1 MEFYSQYILW
11 GWRGVGEDRMTRLH
25 EEFLSIG
32 GRRGRSLW
40 NVNTLIK
47 QYFHRCCWW
56 WPIPLPYQTFW
67 MNIFWDLHIKFKK
80 TGMMG
85 IMMRMLWWI
94 WVNPVGGLNI
104 KSRGGWSA
112 SHICTACY
120 TALLKLHTNWHYVDH
135 NLISHYTLH
144 NTQQRPLWWGY
155 NAERML
161 IWGQITPKLAPDLTA
176 MPTALYVPRA
186 MLSVYFN
193 RLCSA
198 WCSKGTTQ
206 TRGQEQSGQWL
217 VGTYQ
222 AFSPRS
228 THLHLGQ
235 RRQHNSAIQIR
246 DSSFTWSKMW
256 MHTAAQ
262 CGVVNWCE
270 RSFVRQSPIF
280 LCNLAISPSC
290 AVCGAR

>member
-1 MEFYSQYILW
+1 
-11 GWRGVGEDRMTRLH
+11 
-25 EEFLSIG
+25 
-32 GRRGRSLW
+32 
-40 NVNTLIK
+40 
-47 QYFHRCCWW
+47 
-56 WPIPLPYQTFW
+56 
-67 MNIFWDLHIKFKK
+67 
-80 TGMMG
+80 MG
-85 IMMRMLWWI
+85 IMMLMLWWL

-235 RRQHNSAIQIR
+235 RRQHNSAIQRR

-256 MHTAAQ
+256 MHTAQRGALS
-262 CGVVNWCE
+262 WCE
-270 RSFVRQSPIF
+270 HSFVRQSPIF

-290 AVCGAR
+290 AVCDAR

>member
-1 MEFYSQYILW
+1 
-11 GWRGVGEDRMTRLH
+11 
-25 EEFLSIG
+25 
-32 GRRGRSLW
+32 
-40 NVNTLIK
+40 
-47 QYFHRCCWW
+47 
-56 WPIPLPYQTFW
+56 
-67 MNIFWDLHIKFKK
+67 
-80 TGMMG
+80 MG
-85 IMMRMLWWI
+85 IMMLMLWWL
-94 WVNPVGGLNI
+94 WVNPVGGLSI

-135 NLISHYTLH
+135 DLISHYTLH

-235 RRQHNSAIQIR
+235 RRQHNSAIQRR

-290 AVCGAR
+290 TVFGAR

>member
-1 MEFYSQYILW
+1 
-11 GWRGVGEDRMTRLH
+11 
-25 EEFLSIG
+25 
-32 GRRGRSLW
+32 
-40 NVNTLIK
+40 
-47 QYFHRCCWW
+47 
-56 WPIPLPYQTFW
+56 
-67 MNIFWDLHIKFKK
+67 
-80 TGMMG
+80 
-85 IMMRMLWWI
+85 
-94 WVNPVGGLNI
+94 
-104 KSRGGWSA
+104 
-112 SHICTACY
+112 
-120 TALLKLHTNWHYVDH
+120 
-135 NLISHYTLH
+135 
-144 NTQQRPLWWGY
+144 
-155 NAERML
+155 ML

-235 RRQHNSAIQIR
+235 RRQHNSAIQRR

-256 MHTAAQ
+256 MHTAQRGALSL
-262 CGVVNWCE
+262 CE
-270 RSFVRQSPIF
+270 HIWFKPQKYLEVTQQVLTVRPTHNRDVFRGS
-280 LCNLAISPSC
+280 LEERVEKGKEHLL
-290 AVCGAR
+290 

>member
-1 MEFYSQYILW
+1 
-11 GWRGVGEDRMTRLH
+11 
-25 EEFLSIG
+25 
-32 GRRGRSLW
+32 
-40 NVNTLIK
+40 
-47 QYFHRCCWW
+47 
-56 WPIPLPYQTFW
+56 
-67 MNIFWDLHIKFKK
+67 
-80 TGMMG
+80 
-85 IMMRMLWWI
+85 
-94 WVNPVGGLNI
+94 
-104 KSRGGWSA
+104 
-112 SHICTACY
+112 
-120 TALLKLHTNWHYVDH
+120 
-135 NLISHYTLH
+135 
-144 NTQQRPLWWGY
+144 
-155 NAERML
+155 ML

-235 RRQHNSAIQIR
+235 RRQHNSAIQRR

-290 AVCGAR
+290 AVCSVQRSGHGTGLLSPKQSGMDRPSASACLKGKAGKDKETKTNNSWQRNLVYPPS

>member
-1 MEFYSQYILW
+1 
-11 GWRGVGEDRMTRLH
+11 
-25 EEFLSIG
+25 
-32 GRRGRSLW
+32 
-40 NVNTLIK
+40 
-47 QYFHRCCWW
+47 
-56 WPIPLPYQTFW
+56 
-67 MNIFWDLHIKFKK
+67 
-80 TGMMG
+80 
-85 IMMRMLWWI
+85 
-94 WVNPVGGLNI
+94 
-104 KSRGGWSA
+104 
-112 SHICTACY
+112 
-120 TALLKLHTNWHYVDH
+120 
-135 NLISHYTLH
+135 
-144 NTQQRPLWWGY
+144 
-155 NAERML
+155 
-161 IWGQITPKLAPDLTA
+161 
-176 MPTALYVPRA
+176 

-235 RRQHNSAIQIR
+235 RRQHNSAIQRR

-290 AVCGAR
+290 AVCGARQCSGVDMARVYYLLNKVEWIAKRKRMLERQGWKRQGNKNKQHLVEKPCLSTKLDLSLMSGCQETLMG